1 MFDKKLFQFLFL
13 LVLFAFVFS
22 TFYPAMALAANET
35 PTADAHTDI
44 HSGKTPADNRA
55 ESLPSLIFSGL
66 LMLAGILI
74 LARPQKKKA
83 K

>member
-1 MFDKKLFQFLFL
+1 MLDKKQFGILFL

-22 TFYPAMALAANET
+22 TFFPAMALAANET
-35 PTADAHTDI
+35 PATGAHTDI
-44 HSGKTPADNRA
+44 HSGKTLADNRA

>member
-22 TFYPAMALAANET
+22 TFFPAMALAANET